1 MFVPYADLIKEFM
14 RFRTIGKCSVQ
25 VRLERILTK
34 I

>member
-14 RFRTIGKCSVQ
+14 GCRSIGKCSVQ
-25 VRLERILTK
+25 VRLVRILAK

>member
-14 RFRTIGKCSVQ
+14 GFRIIGKCSVQ
-25 VRLERILTK
+25 VRLERVLAK